1 MTNGDRRLV
10 LTCYITYVKTK
21 NLYKIVTLEFGF
33 KNLSETQLF
42 TQFKVHVLF
51 K

>member
-1 MTNGDRRLV
+1 MTRERLTE
-10 LTCYITYVKTK
+10 LTIYVKTK

-33 KNLSETQLF
+33 KNLQDTQLF
-42 TQFKVHVLF
+42 TQFKVHVLL